1 MNLSAA
7 TSRTQVTSI
16 EPQPD
21 KAYISVVMM
30 ILRTIIKMLE
40 IEYREE
46 GMMKS
51 NGEMKGLEE
60 EIKWRS
66 RGRLNR
72 LSKLR

>member
-1 MNLSAA
+1 
-7 TSRTQVTSI
+7 
-16 EPQPD
+16 
-21 KAYISVVMM
+21 M

-60 EIKWRS
+60 EIEWRS